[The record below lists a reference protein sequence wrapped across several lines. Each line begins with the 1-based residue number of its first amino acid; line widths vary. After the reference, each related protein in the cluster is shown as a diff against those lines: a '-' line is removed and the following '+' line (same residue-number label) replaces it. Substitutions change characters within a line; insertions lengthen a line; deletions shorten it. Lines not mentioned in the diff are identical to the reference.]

1 MTRQNAKPK
10 TPVWKIL
17 LSLVVLL
24 VLGIGFAYAP
34 RVAFVLFFLLCLSAV
49 FFGNA
54 TRRFYRTEQRLATS
68 QVRSVAMG
76 LAELRGKVLL
86 DVPLVS
92 PITNTRCAG
101 YALIV
106 EQSSKDSEGR
116 ISWSEVSRD
125 IHCNDFRLA
134 DATGEIRVVAAGI
147 SLFDG
152 KSADDLEGLMSGQR
166 QGEIVLRE
174 GDEVVLIGDAAEQ
187 DGRAVMTRGK
197 QKNALFALARAA
209 DVDLRRDMAPLA
221 RAGGFYAM
229 FLALIAAGILSLDPA
244 QMAQLH
250 LPGPDTYAQMASL
263 GPQYG
268 FFAWIYRNDG
278 VPLPFM
284 AAFGLMGAI
293 FVLLF
298 ATRLL
303 LPKGM
308 RNAVQAVLWGLL
320 AIGVIAGAPTT
331 LLLVLADIDPLK
343 VLLIWIVILAASLLF
358 SMTQQR
364 ALRAAAN
371 SMLKHSPRTDGDSD
385 DAIGVPVANASAD
398 ADDWGNSGGTRN
410 AGK

>member
-1 MTRQNAKPK
+1 MTQQNAKPK
-10 TPVWKIL
+10 TPAWKVL
-17 LSLVVLL
+17 LSLIVLF
-24 VLGIGFAYAP
+24 VLGVSFAYAP
-34 RVAFVLFFLLCLSAV
+34 RIAFFLFFLLCLTAA
-49 FFGNA
+49 FLGNGA
-54 TRRFYRTEQRLATS
+54 RRFYRTEQRLATS

-106 EQSSKDSEGR
+106 EQSSKDNEGR

-125 IHCNDFRLA
+125 IYCNDFRLA
-134 DATGEIRVVAAGI
+134 DASGEIRVVAAGI

-152 KSADDLEGLMSGQR
+152 KPADDLEGLMSGRR

-174 GDEVVLIGDAAEQ
+174 GDEVVLIGDASEK
-187 DGRAVMTRGK
+187 DGRTVMTLGTHK
-197 QKNALFALARAA
+197 KALFALARAA
-209 DVDLRRDMAPLA
+209 DVDLRRDMAPLI
-221 RAGGFYAM
+221 RAGSFYAM
-229 FLALIAAGILSLDPA
+229 FVALAAAGLLSLDPA

-250 LPGPDTYAQMASL
+250 LPGPDNAAQMAPT
-263 GPQYG
+263 GPLYA
-268 FFAWIYRNDG
+268 FCAWLYRNDG

-308 RNAVQAVLWGLL
+308 RNVVQSVLWGLL
-320 AIGVIAGAPTT
+320 AVGVIAGAPTT
-331 LLLVLADIDPLK
+331 LLLVLADIDPVK
-343 VLLIWIVILAASLLF
+343 VLLIWAVILAASLLF
-358 SMTQQR
+358 SLTQQR

-371 SMLKHSPRTDGDSD
+371 SMLKNSPATDGNSD
-385 DAIGVPVANASAD
+385 DAG
-398 ADDWGNSGGTRN
+398 
-410 AGK
+410 

>member
-1 MTRQNAKPK
+1 MTQQNAKPK
-10 TPVWKIL
+10 TPAWKVL
-17 LSLVVLL
+17 LSLIVLF
-24 VLGIGFAYAP
+24 VLGVSFAYAP
-34 RVAFVLFFLLCLSAV
+34 RIAFVLFFLLCLTAA
-49 FFGNA
+49 FLGNGA
-54 TRRFYRTEQRLATS
+54 RRFYRTEQRLATS

-106 EQSSKDSEGR
+106 EQSSKDNEGR

-125 IHCNDFRLA
+125 IYCNDFRLA
-134 DATGEIRVVAAGI
+134 DASGEIRVVAAGI

-152 KSADDLEGLMSGQR
+152 KPADDFEGLMSGRR

-174 GDEVVLIGDAAEQ
+174 GDEVVLIGDASEK
-187 DGRAVMTRGK
+187 DGRTIMTLGT
-197 QKNALFALARAA
+197 QKKALFALARAA
-209 DVDLRRDMAPLA
+209 DVDLRRDMAPLM
-221 RAGGFYAM
+221 RAGSFYAM
-229 FLALIAAGILSLDPA
+229 FVALAAAGLLSLDPA

-250 LPGPDTYAQMASL
+250 LPGPDNAARMAPIGPLYA
-263 GPQYG
+263 
-268 FFAWIYRNDG
+268 FCAWLYRNDG

-308 RNAVQAVLWGLL
+308 RNAVQSVLWGLL
-320 AIGVIAGAPTT
+320 AVGAIAGAPTT
-331 LLLVLADIDPLK
+331 LLLVLADIDPVK
-343 VLLIWIVILAASLLF
+343 VLLIWVLILAASLLF
-358 SMTQQR
+358 SLTQQR
-364 ALRAAAN
+364 ALRAAAS
-371 SMLKHSPRTDGDSD
+371 SMLKNSPATDGNSD
-385 DAIGVPVANASAD
+385 DAG
-398 ADDWGNSGGTRN
+398 
-410 AGK
+410 